1 MRAVPG
7 SSPLP
12 YLPHLLFLVV
22 QKADALYAQEIEVG
36 ILTPVQFTVLDA
48 IQRLNKPSGS
58 DIIRSTRID
67 RSTLSDVLIRMAKRG
82 LISKR
87 LRKGDLRSHVLTLTA
102 AGFEALKQ
110 SQPAVGSAVKRLV
123 STLSPAERKAFL
135 DGIQRIA
142 NAGQVPLKE

>member
-1 MRAVPG
+1 MPG

-22 QKADALYAQEIEVG
+22 QKADALYGQEVPIG
-36 ILTPVQFTVLDA
+36 SLTPVQFAVLDS
-48 IQRLNKPSGS
+48 ISRLNKPSGS

-67 RSTLSDVLIRMAKRG
+67 RSTLSDVLARMAKRG

-102 AGFEALKQ
+102 AGSAALNQ
-110 SQPAVGSAVKRLV
+110 SQPAVVSAVEHLV
-123 STLSPAERKAFL
+123 SALSQAERKAFL

-142 NAGQVPLKE
+142 NAGQVPLRG